1 MKAWKIGAP
10 LLLCLLS
17 FHTGDAKPKK
27 PDLPAIFQNAR
38 YIYVEAVDG
47 DIFKP
52 GLFPEDR
59 RAIADVQDK
68 VREWKRYAIAMN
80 RQDADLVIV
89 VRKGRLAAVQPHVG
103 VSDGPRSQP
112 GQPSQPGQFPGQG
125 RSTEVGVRTEVG
137 EPEDM
142 LRVYIQ
148 TNGQLSAI
156 VWDRTMEGG
165 LDAPSVQLV
174 KQLKDAVEKAYPPTA
189 PNPPQKQP

>member
-1 MKAWKIGAP
+1 MKAWKLAVS
-10 LLLCLLS
+10 LTLCLLVLNLAHS
-17 FHTGDAKPKK
+17 KPKK
-27 PDLPAIFQNAR
+27 PDLPAVFENAK
-38 YIYVEAVDG
+38 YVYVESVDG

-68 VREWKRYAIAMN
+68 VREWKRYAIALD
-80 RQDADLVIV
+80 RQEADLVFV

-103 VSDGPRSQP
+103 VSDGPRTQP
-112 GQPSQPGQFPGQG
+112 GQTRQPGQFPGQG
-125 RSTEVGVRTEVG
+125 PATEVGVRTEVG

-148 TNGQLSAI
+148 NNGQLSAM

-165 LDAPSVQLV
+165 LNAPTVRLVRQL
-174 KQLKDAVEKAYPPTA
+174 QDAVEKAYPPTA
-189 PNPPQKQP
+189 PAPAKKQP

>member
-10 LLLCLLS
+10 LVLCLLS
-17 FHTGDAKPKK
+17 FHIGDAKPKK
-27 PDLPAIFQNAR
+27 PDLPAVFQNAR

-52 GLFPEDR
+52 GLFLEDR

-68 VREWKRYAIAMN
+68 VREWKRYAISIN
-80 RQDADLVIV
+80 RNEADLVFV
-89 VRKGRLAAVQPHVG
+89 VRKGRLAAVEAHVG

-112 GQPSQPGQFPGQG
+112 RQPGQFPGQG
-125 RSTEVGVRTEVG
+125 RATEVGVRTEVG

-148 TNGQLSAI
+148 NNGQLSAV

-165 LDAPSVQLV
+165 LNAPTVQLV
-174 KQLKDAVEKAYPPTA
+174 KQLKDAVEKAYPPT
-189 PNPPQKQP
+189 PTNPPTKQP